1 MLYVYGLDVRDF
13 SDRKTEEHSLEEFGR
28 EDKYTKT
35 YVSLLSWQR
44 REQLHRLKQS
54 KDQMRC
60 IGAGI
65 LEWYGLKCLYQ
76 SLVPPK
82 TAVGENGKP
91 YFLEFPELQYNLS
104 HAGDYVVA
112 AFSDES
118 VGIDI
123 AERRGSKDSLI
134 RRCLTEAEMG
144 WLKGQVDRDEAFCR
158 LWAGKESFVKWTGE
172 GLRKD
177 LRQVEITL
185 DGAFCARDLKPAE
198 SVPGGIDS
206 MEQAYLKEWR
216 EPCGYSVCVCC
227 GDAKQL
233 ETVRGIHWV
242 TARELE
248 SLVI

>member
-1 MLYVYGLDVRDF
+1 MLYVCGLDIRVI
-13 SDRKTEEHSLEEFGR
+13 
-28 EDKYTKT
+28 DKKDVTIK
-35 YVSLLSWQR
+35 SFLSSTRQT
-44 REQLHRLKQS
+44 QLKRLKQS
-54 KDQMRC
+54 ADRRRC
-60 IGAGI
+60 IGAGV
-65 LEWYGLKCLYQ
+65 LEWYGLKCRCQ
-76 SLVPPK
+76 AQIPPK
-82 TAVGENGKP
+82 TAIAENGKP
-91 YFLEFPELQYNLS
+91 YFPELPGLQYNLS

-123 AERRGSKDSLI
+123 AERRVCKDSLI

-158 LWAGKESFVKWTGE
+158 LWAGKESFVKWTGD

-185 DGAFCARDLKPAE
+185 DGGFFVRDLKPAE

-216 EPCGYSVCVCC
+216 EPRGYSVCVCC